1 MGTLKR
7 GTRKKRT
14 ARARRQYSEA
24 MMYRVI
30 VKADSSEGCRLHSL
44 PFVII
49 IIIVIM
55 SFMVEIRSA
64 RGSTT
69 GADGAGFGKIRE
81 SRVALYPFDSDTSPQ
96 GVEAVL
102 EGFTVT

>member
-1 MGTLKR
+1 
-7 GTRKKRT
+7 
-14 ARARRQYSEA
+14 
-24 MMYRVI
+24 
-30 VKADSSEGCRLHSL
+30 
-44 PFVII
+44 
-49 IIIVIM
+49 M